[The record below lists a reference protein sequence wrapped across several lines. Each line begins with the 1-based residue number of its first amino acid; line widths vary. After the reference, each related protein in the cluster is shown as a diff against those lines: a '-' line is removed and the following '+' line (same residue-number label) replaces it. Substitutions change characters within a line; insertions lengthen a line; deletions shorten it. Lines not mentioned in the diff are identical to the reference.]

1 MRYLFL
7 DHSKLQRAFQS
18 WRSPSVSGPHIARNQ
33 GAEIKL
39 AKYFLQSHLETRKLR
54 TREGKEHWRVQL
66 VNVSVRV
73 QLGRETTQKGI
84 EGILFRELT
93 GHMMHMQKSQQE
105 PASGALQDYQQQKAR
120 EDKAED
126 VELQE
131 PCNRS
136 PGRKWQ
142 LCPVGAGTSPVI
154 DCSLWYCPRQRGRR
168 EIPYLLLCCL
178 KYLQLTSHGLGPVG
192 SQETL

>member
-18 WRSPSVSGPHIARNQ
+18 WRSPRVSGPHIAKAPHWNQ
-33 GAEIKL
+33 GAEMKL

-54 TREGKEHWRVQL
+54 TREGKEHWRAQL

-73 QLGRETTQKGI
+73 QLERETTQKGI

-93 GHMMHMQKSQQE
+93 GHMMDMQKSQQE
-105 PASGALQDYQQQKAR
+105 QASEAPQDYPQQKAKK
-120 EDKAED
+120 DKAGD
-126 VELQE
+126 VELQK
-131 PCNRS
+131 PCDPS

-142 LCPVGAGTSPVI
+142 LCPVGAGTSPIV
-154 DCSLWYCPRQRGRR
+154 DCSLWYYLRQRGRR
-168 EIPYLLLCCL
+168 EIPWLISYSALLSAFSWLPM
-178 KYLQLTSHGLGPVG
+178 G
-192 SQETL
+192 